1 MSKISGNM
9 KNINCSKI
17 IGIQF
22 SILSPEE
29 IRKGSVAE
37 ITSKE
42 AYIGNKP
49 VINGLFDPRMG
60 VLEPGLICP
69 TDGLDYMQT
78 PGYFGH
84 IELARPVFYIQYLS
98 TIQKVLRCV
107 CFKCS
112 KLLISKEKYKQALKM
127 QNQHRWKY
135 VTELCKGIRRCG
147 QDTEDGCGCLIPK
160 IKKEGMSSLSA
171 EWQNAST
178 TEGEELTTIVI
189 PLTPELVL
197 KIFKRISD
205 EDVTF
210 MGFSPIWSR
219 PDWMVC
225 QVLAVPPPAVRPSV
239 KHDAQQRS
247 EDDLTHILVSI
258 VKSNKTLLE
267 KIQNN
272 APENI
277 INDWSVVLQYHV
289 ASMVDNKL
297 PGANPAAQR
306 SGRPYKSIKDRLNG
320 KGGRMR
326 GNLMAKRVDFSAR
339 SVITAD
345 PNISIRELGIPMKIA
360 KNITKP
366 IVVNRINKAF
376 LTKLVQ
382 NGPDVWP
389 GAKILERQNGQS
401 ITLRYLDRKSIVLED
416 GDIVHR
422 HMMDGDAILFNRQP
436 TLHRMSMMCHI
447 AKIMK
452 QGDTF
457 RMNVADT
464 KPYNADFDGDEMN
477 LHMPQDPESES
488 ELKNLAAVPY
498 QIISPANNA
507 AIIGIY
513 QDSML
518 GSYRFTREGIDF
530 TQKDAMNLLMMFNR
544 VNTDALKR
552 NRNDKVSN
560 FEILSQILPPLSLKV
575 KNKQYDGDKEQSG
588 TSNNIIEIIDGK
600 YIRGQMDKGILGSGT
615 KGLIHR
621 VCNDFGNMASAQ
633 FIDDL
638 QNIVT
643 EYMKQSAFSVGIS
656 DLITD
661 NKTNEKIVTIITD
674 KKTDVKNLIDQV
686 QIGVFENNS
695 GKTNEEEFE
704 TKVNNILSKA
714 QNDAGREALKNLSID
729 NRFVVMFNSG
739 SKGSEINIQQ
749 MTACLGQQNVDGKR
763 IPYGFEHRTLPHFTK
778 YDDSAVA
785 RGFVESSYINGL
797 SPQELFFHAMGG
809 RIGLIDTAVKTSTTG
824 YIQRRLIKGLE
835 DLMVNYDMTIR
846 TNKNKVVQFSYGDDS
861 IDTVKVE
868 NQDLP
873 IVEMSVQDIYSHYAI
888 IDDKTKSKK
897 LSSMFVKTAYTRQK
911 KQEEEVNN
919 KCEFYINYIID
930 KRNEIV
936 KNVFNN
942 KSDKVVRVPVAFA
955 YIIQNIIGQQG
966 INSNSL
972 VDITM
977 LEAFEMIENNYSKLE
992 KIVFAAPTELFKV
1005 LYYYYLSPKDLLI
1018 NKRFNKNALIILLE
1032 TIILSY
1038 KRAIVAPGE
1047 MVGMIAAQSIGE
1059 PTTQMSAMFC
1069 EHIRCVK
1076 INKASKNI
1084 SSVLS
1089 QIGELCDALIE
1100 ENPEYT
1106 FNTGHVDSVETL
1118 LDALEHE
1125 YYIVGVDKE
1134 EKTHWNKISHV
1145 SRHPVNGDLVKITT
1159 KSGRQTTTTMSHSH
1173 LIRDEKTQQVVP
1185 ITGADLKEGMRVP
1198 VAKHIANT
1206 FVKDSVTIGDNVK
1219 KLDNLFGW
1227 FIGAYLAE
1235 GNINKSSICITNV
1248 SQFYIDNVTK
1258 LALEFE
1264 KDATVRTCAGE
1275 YGPSTSTKFSHKVLA
1290 EFIVNTCG
1298 TGSFVKRIPDFAF
1311 TSPNEFKAGLIQGY
1325 MDGDGNFQCDE
1336 KHHQIRSCSRSK
1348 QLSSDIA
1355 QLLNY
1360 FGIFASTKETNS
1372 RGAPMFNV
1380 SISPKYSKAYQ
1391 DNIGSLVHA
1400 DKLMNLVKYIER
1412 TDAHD
1417 LSEEIDKIN
1426 GLGHIIASC
1435 GKTLKFPDQSRTY
1448 GRWAKKESI
1457 GRRTLEK
1464 YIEIFEQNENVKLI
1478 ANELAILKQA
1488 ANSNVIWDE
1497 IVNIEIIKGE
1507 TNEYVYDFTVPA
1519 NQTFMMD
1526 CGIIVHNTLNTFHFA
1541 GVASKSNVTRGVP
1554 RIEELLSLSSSIKNP
1569 SLTIYLKSDEQSDK
1583 DKASTIQ
1590 YMIEHTKLEEIV
1602 KSVEICFDPD
1612 DLNTMISQDK
1622 LTMSEYREFESLID
1636 ECLGQDV
1643 SKDQTEKSKW
1653 IIRME
1658 MDPEVMLEK
1667 NITMDDVNFTLNNTY
1682 KEELS
1687 CVYSD
1692 YNSDKL
1698 VFRIRI
1704 NNILKNN
1711 STGKN
1716 SKKKNVNPLDQS
1728 DQIYILKNFQDQL
1741 LNGIVLRGVKHINK
1755 VILRKVK
1762 DNLVEK
1768 GGAYKKEDIWVLD
1781 TIGTN
1786 LLDVLGLD
1794 YIDSNKTISNDVMEI
1809 FDVLGMEAARQCIYN
1824 ELSEVLEFDG
1834 AYVNAH
1840 HMGLLCDRMTFTEKL
1855 ISIFRHGI
1863 NNDDIGPIAK
1873 ASFEETPEMFLKA
1886 ARHAELDSMRGISA
1900 NVMCGQEGLFGT
1912 ASFQVVLDIN
1922 EMINLEEKYKYE
1934 YADKDELINE
1944 GLFQGIEDQT
1954 DICSTQNL
1962 QIQTNVSNIQSEEL
1976 GDENTYDPFA

>member
-1 MSKISGNM
+1 
-9 KNINCSKI
+9 
-17 IGIQF
+17 
-22 SILSPEE
+22 
-29 IRKGSVAE
+29 
-37 ITSKE
+37 
-42 AYIGNKP
+42 
-49 VINGLFDPRMG
+49 
-60 VLEPGLICP
+60 
-69 TDGLDYMQT
+69 
-78 PGYFGH
+78 
-84 IELARPVFYIQYLS
+84 
-98 TIQKVLRCV
+98 
-107 CFKCS
+107 
-112 KLLISKEKYKQALKM
+112 
-127 QNQHRWKY
+127 
-135 VTELCKGIRRCG
+135 
-147 QDTEDGCGCLIPK
+147 
-160 IKKEGMSSLSA
+160 
-171 EWQNAST
+171 
-178 TEGEELTTIVI
+178 
-189 PLTPELVL
+189 
-197 KIFKRISD
+197 
-205 EDVTF
+205 
-210 MGFSPIWSR
+210 
-219 PDWMVC
+219 
-225 QVLAVPPPAVRPSV
+225 
-239 KHDAQQRS
+239 
-247 EDDLTHILVSI
+247 
-258 VKSNKTLLE
+258 
-267 KIQNN
+267 
-272 APENI
+272 
-277 INDWSVVLQYHV
+277 
-289 ASMVDNKL
+289 
-297 PGANPAAQR
+297 
-306 SGRPYKSIKDRLNG
+306 
-320 KGGRMR
+320 
-326 GNLMAKRVDFSAR
+326 
-339 SVITAD
+339 
-345 PNISIRELGIPMKIA
+345 
-360 KNITKP
+360 
-366 IVVNRINKAF
+366 
-376 LTKLVQ
+376 
-382 NGPDVWP
+382 
-389 GAKILERQNGQS
+389 
-401 ITLRYLDRKSIVLED
+401 
-416 GDIVHR
+416 
-422 HMMDGDAILFNRQP
+422 
-436 TLHRMSMMCHI
+436 
-447 AKIMK
+447 
-452 QGDTF
+452 
-457 RMNVADT
+457 
-464 KPYNADFDGDEMN
+464 
-477 LHMPQDPESES
+477 MPQDPESEA

-544 VNTDALKR
+544 VNTDDLKR
-552 NRNDKVSN
+552 DRNEKVSN

-575 KNKQYDGDKEQSG
+575 KNKQYDGDKEESG

-661 NKTNEKIVTIITD
+661 SKTNEKIVTIITD

-686 QIGVFENNS
+686 QIGIFENNS

-714 QNDAGREALKNLSID
+714 QNDAGREALKNLSKD
-729 NRFVVMFNSG
+729 NRFVVMFNAG

-868 NQDLP
+868 NQELP
-873 IVEMSVQDIYSHYAI
+873 IVEMSIQDIYSHYAI
-888 IDDKTKSKK
+888 IDDKTKTKK
-897 LSSMFVKTAYTRQK
+897 LSGMFVKPAYTRQK
-911 KQEEEVNN
+911 KQEEELNN
-919 KCEFYINYIID
+919 KCEFYIDYIIN

-977 LEAFEMIENNYSKLE
+977 LEAFEMIENNFRKLQ
-992 KIVFAAPTELFKV
+992 KIVYAPPTELFKV

-1018 NKRFNKNALIILLE
+1018 NKRFNKNALVILLE
-1032 TIILSY
+1032 TIILAY
-1038 KRAIVAPGE
+1038 KRALVAPGE

-1076 INKASKNI
+1076 INKVSKNI

-1159 KSGRQTTTTMSHSH
+1159 KSGRQTTTTLSHSH
-1173 LIRDEKTQQVVP
+1173 LIRDEKTQQVAP

-1198 VAKHIANT
+1198 VAKHITNT

-1219 KLDNLFGW
+1219 KLDQLFGW

-1235 GNINKSSICITNV
+1235 GNINKSSICITNI

-1264 KDATVRTCAGE
+1264 KGATVRTYAGE

-1298 TGSFVKRIPDFAF
+1298 SGSFVKRIPDFAF
-1311 TSPNEFKAGLIQGY
+1311 TAPNEFKAGLIQGY

-1355 QLLNY
+1355 QFLNY

-1400 DKLMNLVKYIER
+1400 DKLMNLVKYVER

-1464 YIEIFEQNENVKLI
+1464 YIEIFEQNKNVNLI

-1507 TNEYVYDFTVPA
+1507 SNEYVYDFTVPA

-1612 DLNTMISQDK
+1612 DLNTLISEDK
-1622 LTMSEYREFESLID
+1622 LTMSEYRDFESLID
-1636 ECLGQDV
+1636 ECLGQEV
-1643 SKDQTEKSKW
+1643 TEDQNEKSKW
-1653 IIRME
+1653 LIRME

-1682 KEELS
+1682 KEEVS

-1698 VFRIRI
+1698 VFRIRM
-1704 NNILKNN
+1704 NNILKN
-1711 STGKN
+1711 SSGK
-1716 SKKKNVNPLDQS
+1716 SKKAKINPLDQS
-1728 DQIYILKNFQDQL
+1728 DQIYMLKNFQDQL
-1741 LNGIVLRGVKHINK
+1741 LNGIVLRGIKNINK

-1794 YIDSNKTISNDVMEI
+1794 YIDSNRTVSNDVMEI

-1912 ASFQVVLDIN
+1912 AAFQVVLDIN

-1934 YADKDELINE
+1934 YADKDELIND

-1962 QIQTNVSNIQSEEL
+1962 QIQTNVSNIKSEEL

>member
-1 MSKISGNM
+1 M
-9 KNINCSKI
+9 
-17 IGIQF
+17 
-22 SILSPEE
+22 
-29 IRKGSVAE
+29 
-37 ITSKE
+37 
-42 AYIGNKP
+42 
-49 VINGLFDPRMG
+49 
-60 VLEPGLICP
+60 
-69 TDGLDYMQT
+69 
-78 PGYFGH
+78 
-84 IELARPVFYIQYLS
+84 
-98 TIQKVLRCV
+98 
-107 CFKCS
+107 
-112 KLLISKEKYKQALKM
+112 
-127 QNQHRWKY
+127 
-135 VTELCKGIRRCG
+135 
-147 QDTEDGCGCLIPK
+147 
-160 IKKEGMSSLSA
+160 
-171 EWQNAST
+171 
-178 TEGEELTTIVI
+178 
-189 PLTPELVL
+189 
-197 KIFKRISD
+197 
-205 EDVTF
+205 
-210 MGFSPIWSR
+210 
-219 PDWMVC
+219 
-225 QVLAVPPPAVRPSV
+225 
-239 KHDAQQRS
+239 
-247 EDDLTHILVSI
+247 
-258 VKSNKTLLE
+258 
-267 KIQNN
+267 
-272 APENI
+272 
-277 INDWSVVLQYHV
+277 
-289 ASMVDNKL
+289 
-297 PGANPAAQR
+297 
-306 SGRPYKSIKDRLNG
+306 
-320 KGGRMR
+320 
-326 GNLMAKRVDFSAR
+326 
-339 SVITAD
+339 
-345 PNISIRELGIPMKIA
+345 
-360 KNITKP
+360 
-366 IVVNRINKAF
+366 
-376 LTKLVQ
+376 
-382 NGPDVWP
+382 
-389 GAKILERQNGQS
+389 
-401 ITLRYLDRKSIVLED
+401 
-416 GDIVHR
+416 
-422 HMMDGDAILFNRQP
+422 
-436 TLHRMSMMCHI
+436 
-447 AKIMK
+447 
-452 QGDTF
+452 
-457 RMNVADT
+457 
-464 KPYNADFDGDEMN
+464 EMN

-897 LSSMFVKTAYTRQK
+897 LSSMFVKSAYTRQK
-911 KQEEEVNN
+911 KQEEEVNE

-1059 PTTQMSAMFC
+1059 PTTQM
-1069 EHIRCVK
+1069 
-1076 INKASKNI
+1076 
-1084 SSVLS
+1084 
-1089 QIGELCDALIE
+1089 
-1100 ENPEYT
+1100 
-1106 FNTGHVDSVETL
+1106 
-1118 LDALEHE
+1118 
-1125 YYIVGVDKE
+1125 
-1134 EKTHWNKISHV
+1134 
-1145 SRHPVNGDLVKITT
+1145 
-1159 KSGRQTTTTMSHSH
+1159 
-1173 LIRDEKTQQVVP
+1173 
-1185 ITGADLKEGMRVP
+1185 
-1198 VAKHIANT
+1198 
-1206 FVKDSVTIGDNVK
+1206 
-1219 KLDNLFGW
+1219 
-1227 FIGAYLAE
+1227 
-1235 GNINKSSICITNV
+1235 
-1248 SQFYIDNVTK
+1248 
-1258 LALEFE
+1258 
-1264 KDATVRTCAGE
+1264 
-1275 YGPSTSTKFSHKVLA
+1275 
-1290 EFIVNTCG
+1290 
-1298 TGSFVKRIPDFAF
+1298 
-1311 TSPNEFKAGLIQGY
+1311 
-1325 MDGDGNFQCDE
+1325 
-1336 KHHQIRSCSRSK
+1336 
-1348 QLSSDIA
+1348 
-1355 QLLNY
+1355 
-1360 FGIFASTKETNS
+1360 
-1372 RGAPMFNV
+1372 
-1380 SISPKYSKAYQ
+1380 
-1391 DNIGSLVHA
+1391 
-1400 DKLMNLVKYIER
+1400 
-1412 TDAHD
+1412 
-1417 LSEEIDKIN
+1417 
-1426 GLGHIIASC
+1426 
-1435 GKTLKFPDQSRTY
+1435 
-1448 GRWAKKESI
+1448 
-1457 GRRTLEK
+1457 
-1464 YIEIFEQNENVKLI
+1464 
-1478 ANELAILKQA
+1478 
-1488 ANSNVIWDE
+1488 
-1497 IVNIEIIKGE
+1497 
-1507 TNEYVYDFTVPA
+1507 
-1519 NQTFMMD
+1519 
-1526 CGIIVHNTLNTFHFA
+1526 TLNTFHFA

-1554 RIEELLSLSSSIKNP
+1554 RIEELLSLSNSIKNP

-1704 NNILKNN
+1704 NNILKN

-1944 GLFQGIEDQT
+1944 GLFGGIEDQT